1 MSDARWRAA
10 RAGSPLSSPNVA
22 TTSAAVWSS
31 GRQSCSGM
39 YPSRDRTPIGS
50 AATSMPHTSIAA
62 LGRVGQPEQQPEHRR
77 LAGAVGADE
86 ADRRAARRR

>member
-10 RAGSPLSSPNVA
+10 RAGSPAISPNVD

-39 YPSRDRTPIGS
+39 
-50 AATSMPHTSIAA
+50 
-62 LGRVGQPEQQPEHRR
+62 
-77 LAGAVGADE
+77 
-86 ADRRAARRR
+86 